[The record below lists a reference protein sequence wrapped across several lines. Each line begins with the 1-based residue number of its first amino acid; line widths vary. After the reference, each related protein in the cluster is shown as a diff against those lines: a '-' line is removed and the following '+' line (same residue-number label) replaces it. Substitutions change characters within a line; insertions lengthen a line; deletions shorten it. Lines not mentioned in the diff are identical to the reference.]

1 MFSPILTSIFSKEGV
16 KKSIVIHLK
25 DKIDEKTFNDTL
37 VKIGLNLIS
46 IEIKNSKKSNTY
58 NFFKFEDEIDITD
71 IAPVNIMWLDA
82 EKSSININFQTV
94 SGVFREIGGGLT
106 KGYFGTIFN
115 TLKKANMENLG
126 DELEKQLTHK
136 QFIGSLKEILFR
148 EKILDEVYDKSEEYK
163 KHLKKYEAKTDD
175 IIEKIEE
182 EKKEEK
188 NENRGGFASSI
199 SQSINQSISL
209 IGSSSS
215 IGQPQEDTTLYDLFI
230 IKHFIKFVMDKYKQ
244 ENISSEDNSS
254 NENIENTEETKNISN
269 NPFINDGE

>member
-1 MFSPILTSIFSKEGV
+1 MFPPNLLMSIFSKEGV

-182 EKKEEK
+182 EKEEK

-199 SQSINQSISL
+199 SQSISQ
-209 IGSSSS
+209 IGSSS
-215 IGQPQEDTTLYDLFI
+215 IGQPQEDTTPYDLFI

-244 ENISSEDNSS
+244 ENISTEDNSS